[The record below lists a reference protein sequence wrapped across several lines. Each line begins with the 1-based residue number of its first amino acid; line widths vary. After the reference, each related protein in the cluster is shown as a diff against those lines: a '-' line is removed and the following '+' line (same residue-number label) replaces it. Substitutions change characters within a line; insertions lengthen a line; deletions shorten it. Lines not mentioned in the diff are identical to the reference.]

1 MNLKRTFLVAG
12 LFFGLASTNALF
24 AAAPNILFILTD
36 DLGYGD
42 VGVFFQNAR
51 KARGVRAEPWHLTP
65 QIDTLAGQGVQLPQY
80 YCPAPVCAPSRASL
94 LLGVHQGHANVRD
107 NQFDKALEDNH
118 TLGTVLKRAGY
129 ATVAVGKWGLQGRG
143 GNPAAW
149 PAYPTKRGFDDYFG
163 YVRHADG
170 HEHYPKEGLYGK
182 PKEVWE
188 NDQEISFQLDKC
200 YTTDLFTA
208 RAKKWIVQHHASN
221 PGQPFFMYLAYD
233 TPHAV
238 IELPTQAYPT
248 GGGAN
253 GGLQWLGTPGHMIN
267 TASGT
272 IDSYYH
278 PDYAKATWDDDKNP
292 ATPEVAW
299 PEVYKRYATA
309 VQRIDDC
316 VGDLMV
322 LLKQLQIETNTLV
335 VFTSDNGPSRES
347 YLPQAYEPDFFGGFG
362 PFDGIKRDTWE
373 GGIRVGALVRW
384 PARIQAGQ
392 VSSLACSA
400 YDWMATFADVAG
412 VPAPARSDGVS
423 LVPALTGQGT
433 QRTPMVYV
441 EYFEGG
447 KTPDYTAFAPA
458 HRGRRRKQMQVLRQ
472 GDYQG
477 VRYDVNSATNDFE
490 IYNVVADP
498 QETNNLALQPEFAS
512 LEQQMKARV
521 LQVRRPDAGARRPY
535 DLAPVPASSDKA
547 GSNGKLD
554 FATFAGNWPWVP
566 EFAALSASRRGRVAG
581 LDLSVRPRD
590 ENFGIAFSGFITVP
604 TEGEYTFYL
613 KNDSG
618 ALFRMHEATVIDD
631 DFRHTGGE
639 VSGSIRL
646 QAGRHPFRLYYR
658 HASGPRLL
666 SLDYSGPSIQ
676 RQAVPKSAFGS

>member
-1 MNLKRTFLVAG
+1 
-12 LFFGLASTNALF
+12 
-24 AAAPNILFILTD
+24 
-36 DLGYGD
+36 
-42 VGVFFQNAR
+42 
-51 KARGVRAEPWHLTP
+51 
-65 QIDTLAGQGVQLPQY
+65 
-80 YCPAPVCAPSRASL
+80 
-94 LLGVHQGHANVRD
+94 
-107 NQFDKALEDNH
+107 
-118 TLGTVLKRAGY
+118 
-129 ATVAVGKWGLQGRG
+129 
-143 GNPAAW
+143 
-149 PAYPTKRGFDDYFG
+149 
-163 YVRHADG
+163 
-170 HEHYPKEGLYGK
+170 
-182 PKEVWE
+182 
-188 NDQEISFQLDKC
+188 
-200 YTTDLFTA
+200 
-208 RAKKWIVQHHASN
+208 
-221 PGQPFFMYLAYD
+221 MYLAYD

-238 IELPTQAYPT
+238 IELPTQAYPA
-248 GGGAN
+248 GGGTN

-278 PDYAKATWDDDKNP
+278 PDYAKATWDDDQSP

-299 PEVYKRYATA
+299 PDVYKRYATA

-373 GGIRVGALVRW
+373 GRIRVGALVRW
-384 PARIQAGQ
+384 PGRIRAGQ

-400 YDWMATFADVAG
+400 YDWMATFADVVG
-412 VPAPARSDGVS
+412 LPAPARSDGVS
-423 LVPALTGQGT
+423 LVPTLTGQGT
-433 QRTPMVYV
+433 QRTPTVYI

-447 KTPDYTAFAPA
+447 KTPEYTALAPA

-512 LEQQMKARV
+512 LERQMKARV

-535 DLAPVPASSDKA
+535 DLASVPASA
-547 GSNGKLD
+547 NRAISNGKLD
-554 FATFAGNWPWVP
+554 FAAFQGNWPWVP
-566 EFAALSASRRGRVAG
+566 EFAALSPSRRGQVAG
-581 LDLSVRPRD
+581 LDLSVRPCD
-590 ENFGIAFSGFITVP
+590 ENFGIAFSGFITVA

-613 KNDSG
+613 KSDSG
-618 ALFRMHEATVIDD
+618 AFFRMHEATVIDD
-631 DFRHTGGE
+631 DFRHTASE

-646 QAGRHPFRLYYR
+646 EPGRHPFRLYYR
-658 HASGPRLL
+658 HGSGPRLL
-666 SLDYSGPSIQ
+666 SLDYSGPNLE